1 MVKYSLVCSAFLLAS
16 LSTECRADELAQGK
30 TVYEG
35 LGACASCH
43 GPTGK
48 GDGIAAAALNPKPR
62 AFSEGVFKFD
72 TDKDGKMGTE
82 QDLFNI
88 VTNGAAAYGGS
99 PLMVA
104 RADIPEADRKA
115 LVKYVLSLHGK

>member
-1 MVKYSLVCSAFLLAS
+1 MIRHTVAFGAILFAASPLVASADDLV
-16 LSTECRADELAQGK
+16 QGK
-30 TVYEG
+30 AIYDG
-35 LGACASCH
+35 IGACASCH

-48 GDGIAAAALNPKPR
+48 GDGVAAAALDPKPR

-82 QDLFNI
+82 QDLLNVI
-88 VTNGAAAYGGS
+88 TNGAAAYGGS

-104 RADIPEADRKA
+104 RPDIPEADRKA
-115 LVKYVLSLHGK
+115 LIKYVLSLHKM